1 MTVRHLDRADETGR
15 TGRHRA
21 ADTRPPSVRA
31 DETGRAGRHRA
42 ADTRPPS
49 VRADETGRAGR
60 RPPAPPPEALV
71 PAISTALADPDRDVR
86 EAGEAALDRLD
97 WRPLRAMGDPTD
109 LPDAVG
115 RMMTVGDDDANAAYY
130 RVENLIFHN
139 RHSGLDLTQAA
150 EPVAALVLT
159 AIRSGSW
166 TPGGLV
172 HGLDMLVE
180 IVMGEPD
187 ATERARGNTR
197 LVERCRAVVRAA
209 LPELYALV
217 DRDEERIL
225 QGVIDL
231 AAELEPDVGRRRWVY
246 ETVRG
251 RIGRR
256 VVLNSLR
263 GLEQTLDPPPR
274 ETASDG
280 APPAAGRG

>member
-15 TGRHRA
+15 T
-21 ADTRPPSVRA
+21 
-31 DETGRAGRHRA
+31 GRHRA

-231 AAELEPDVGRRRWVY
+231 AAELEPDVERRRWVY
-246 ETVRG
+246 EAVRG

>member
-231 AAELEPDVGRRRWVY
+231 AAELEPDVERRRWVY

>member
-1 MTVRHLDRADETGR
+1 MTVRRLDRADETGR

-21 ADTRPPSVRA
+21 ADTRPPSVR
-31 DETGRAGRHRA
+31 
-42 ADTRPPS
+42 
-49 VRADETGRAGR
+49 VDETGRAGR
-60 RPPAPPPEALV
+60 RPPAPPPEETGPPEALV

-86 EAGEAALDRLD
+86 EAGEAALGRLD

-115 RMMTVGDDDANAAYY
+115 RMMTVGDDDASAAYY

-187 ATERARGNTR
+187 AIERARGNTR

-209 LPELYALV
+209 LPELYALIA
-217 DRDEERIL
+217 RDEERIL

-263 GLEQTLDPPPR
+263 GLEQTLDPLPR
-274 ETASDG
+274 ETAADG
-280 APPAAGRG
+280 APLAAGRG

>member
-1 MTVRHLDRADETGR
+1 MLFRA
-15 TGRHRA
+15 
-21 ADTRPPSVRA
+21 
-31 DETGRAGRHRA
+31 
-42 ADTRPPS
+42 
-49 VRADETGRAGR
+49 
-60 RPPAPPPEALV
+60 
-71 PAISTALADPDRDVR
+71 RDVR
-86 EAGEAALDRLD
+86 EAGEAALGRLD
-97 WRPLRAMGDPTD
+97 WRPLRAKDDPTD

-172 HGLDMLVE
+172 HGFDMLVE

-187 ATERARGNTR
+187 AIERARGNTR

-209 LPELYALV
+209 LPELYALIA
-217 DRDEERIL
+217 RDEERIL

-246 ETVRG
+246 ETRRFAAGSAGGWCSTVCAGSNRPWIRHLGRRRPTAPPRG
-251 RIGRR
+251 RGLRATRPAPVPPHRTGAGRDHPAAP
-256 VVLNSLR
+256 
-263 GLEQTLDPPPR
+263 TPPP
-274 ETASDG
+274 
-280 APPAAGRG
+280 PPGGRQLPSGTG